1 MSWGVVLRALG
12 WVTGAVSLQES
23 RRKLVAGPVLP
34 EVWLCRG
41 FRASCEHVL

>member
-23 RRKLVAGPVLP
+23 RRQRRWAGAAGSVAVPWVPRL
-34 EVWLCRG
+34 
-41 FRASCEHVL
+41 